1 MVNPK
6 VVIDT
11 DPGVDDAI
19 ATLMALA
26 CPSIDLVAMTTVGGN
41 VPLARGTRNALAL
54 LEYAGR
60 TGVPVAAG
68 AARPYRGRYRYSYEF
83 HGRNGLGR
91 RLPNPVTRP
100 IESGAADF
108 LAETLTAVTDGLT
121 VIALGPL
128 TNLAM
133 LLERH
138 PASLDGLKS
147 LVVMGGAVDVPGNV
161 TTHAE
166 FNIWSDPYAADL
178 VLSRLS
184 QVTLVDLGACRQVA
198 ISREDA
204 ERVKTTHRLGRLAS
218 QILVNWF
225 RRRPNRERFEFYDPL
240 TFAAALDPE
249 VMTTRHTGLRVE
261 WENEELL
268 GATIPASG
276 NPPVAVSGQVDSGRF
291 FKLLEE
297 LLEFRVGP

>member
-1 MVNPK
+1 MPNPK
-6 VVIDT
+6 VIIDT

-19 ATLMALA
+19 AILMALA
-26 CPSIDLVAMTTVGGN
+26 CPSIDLVGMTTVGGN

-68 AARPYRGRYRYSYEF
+68 AARPYRGRYRYSYGF

-100 IESGAADF
+100 IEAGAADF
-108 LAETLTAVTDGLT
+108 LAETLTTVTDGLT

-138 PASLDGLKS
+138 AASLEGLKS

-161 TTHAE
+161 TTRAE

-184 QVTLVDLGACRQVA
+184 PVTLVDLGACRQVA
-198 ISREDA
+198 INREDA
-204 ERVKTTHRLGRLAS
+204 GRIKPTHRLGRLAS
-218 QILVNWF
+218 QILANWF
-225 RRRPNRERFEFYDPL
+225 SRRPDRERFEFYDPL
-240 TFAAALDPE
+240 TVAAALDPE

-261 WENEELL
+261 WKDEELL
-268 GATIPASG
+268 GATVPESG
-276 NPPVAVSGQVDSGRF
+276 NPPVAVSGRVDSGRF
-291 FKLLEE
+291 FELLEE

>member
-1 MVNPK
+1 MANPK

-19 ATLMALA
+19 AILMALA
-26 CPSIDLVAMTTVGGN
+26 CPAIDLVGITTVGGN
-41 VPLARGTRNALAL
+41 VPLSRGTRNALAL

-60 TGVPVAAG
+60 TDVPLATG
-68 AARPYRGRYRYSYEF
+68 AARPYSGRYRYSYTF

-100 IESGAADF
+100 IEAGAADF
-108 LAETLTAVTDGLT
+108 LAETLTATTDGLT
-121 VIALGPL
+121 IIALGPL

-138 PASLDGLKS
+138 AASLESLKS
-147 LVVMGGAVDVPGNV
+147 LVVMGGAIDVPGNA

-178 VLSRLS
+178 VLSRVS
-184 QVTLVDLGACRQVA
+184 PVTLVDLGACRQVT
-198 ISREDA
+198 IDREDA
-204 ERVKTTHRLGRLAS
+204 GRVKTTHRLGRLAS
-218 QILVNWF
+218 QILANWF
-225 RRRPNRERFEFYDPL
+225 NRRPDREKFEFYDPL
-240 TFAAALDPE
+240 TVAAALDPE
-249 VMTTRHTGLRVE
+249 IMTTRHTGLRVE

-268 GATIPASG
+268 GATVPESG
-276 NPPVAVSGQVDSGRF
+276 NPLVAVSGRVDSGRF
-291 FKLLEE
+291 FEFLEE

>member
-1 MVNPK
+1 MPNPK
-6 VVIDT
+6 VIIDT

-19 ATLMALA
+19 AILMALA
-26 CPSIDLVAMTTVGGN
+26 CPSIDLVGMTTVGGN

-60 TGVPVAAG
+60 TGVPVAVG
-68 AARPYRGRYRYSYEF
+68 AARPYRGRYRYSYGF

-100 IESGAADF
+100 IEAGASDF
-108 LAETLTAVTDGLT
+108 LAETLTTVTDGLT

-133 LLERH
+133 LLERN
-138 PASLDGLKS
+138 PASLEGLTS

-178 VLSRLS
+178 VLSRVS
-184 QVTLVDLGACRQVA
+184 PVTLVDLGACRQVA
-198 ISREDA
+198 INREDV
-204 ERVKTTHRLGRLAS
+204 ERVNTTHRLGRLAS
-218 QILVNWF
+218 QILANWF
-225 RRRPNRERFEFYDPL
+225 SRDPCRERFEFYDPL
-240 TFAAALDPE
+240 TVAAALDPE

-261 WENEELL
+261 WKDEELL
-268 GATIPASG
+268 GATVSESG

-297 LLEFRVGP
+297 LLGFRVGP